1 MVSEEMSVLLKRF
14 CQAELTEKELY
25 KELLPACFHCSEE
38 IRPDIFPNPA
48 APPWTWREFYVW
60 ALGEELRQLLLQKK
74 LSPKSNLLYEFVDT
88 IIRDKR
94 FGHGRQSFFMLLPK
108 LKRYDFEFLKASLSD
123 HDVVGHVVYA
133 LRRLK
138 EYRLAPIVAEMVK
151 SPDYVWNRKEARRY
165 IERAT
170 QATEQA
176 GA

>member
-1 MVSEEMSVLLKRF
+1 MTTERMNFLSDCFCQNKIAEKEFFEELLKE
-14 CQAELTEKELY
+14 CLN
-25 KELLPACFHCSEE
+25 CSDMV
-38 IRPDIFPNPA
+38 RPTAIPYDNP
-48 APPWTWREFYVW
+48 WSWRETHVW
-60 ALGEELRQLLLQKK
+60 RLGEELRQLLLQKK
-74 LSPKSNLLYEFVDT
+74 LSPKNNLLYEFVDT
-88 IIRDKR
+88 VIRDKR
-94 FGHGRQSFFMLLPK
+94 FGRGRQSFFMLLPK

-133 LRRLK
+133 LLRLK

>member
-133 LRRLK
+133 LLRLK

-151 SPDYVWNRKEARRY
+151 SPDYVWDRKDAKRY
-165 IERAT
+165 LERAA
-170 QATEQA
+170 QAAEQA